1 MKNTT
6 LCYIEK
12 DGKYLMLHRSSR
24 KNDGSQGKWMG
35 IGGHFEEGESPYDCV
50 CREVNEETGLTLKSP
65 IYRAIVT
72 FDSDAY
78 ESEQMH
84 LFTCTDFSGELGEC
98 NEGELH
104 WMDKKEVPLLNMWN
118 GDLVFLNMLESE
130 NAFFSLKLVYHGEEL
145 YEYYI
150 NGKKA

>member
-84 LFTCTDFSGELGEC
+84 LFTCTDFSGEPGEC

>member
-12 DGKYLMLHRSSR
+12 DGRYLMLHRSSR

-50 CREVNEETGLTLKSP
+50 CREVNEETGLTLNLP
-65 IYRAIVT
+65 VYRAIVT
-72 FDSDAY
+72 FDSDEY

-104 WMDKKEVPLLNMWN
+104 WIDKKDVPKLNMWN
-118 GDLVFLNMLESE
+118 GDLVFLEMLDTEKT
-130 NAFFSLKLVYHGEEL
+130 FFSLKLMYRGEEL

>member
-12 DGKYLMLHRSSR
+12 DGKYLMIHRSSR

-50 CREVNEETGLTLKSP
+50 CREVNEETGLTLNAP

-84 LFTCTDFSGELGEC
+84 LFTCADFSGELGEC
-98 NEGELH
+98 DEGELH
-104 WMDKKEVPLLNMWN
+104 WVDKKDVPLLNMWN